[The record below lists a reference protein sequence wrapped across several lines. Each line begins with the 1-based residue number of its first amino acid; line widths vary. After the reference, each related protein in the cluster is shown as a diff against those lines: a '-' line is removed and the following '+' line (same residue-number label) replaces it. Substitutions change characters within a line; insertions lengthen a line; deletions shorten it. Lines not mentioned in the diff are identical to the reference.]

1 VVNQRVTSS
10 KPLSKQVL
18 VLDVWQDILQHF
30 VSYVLLFLVV
40 VSAFSVIYYT
50 HMNRQTTSELEQLY
64 TQRDEL
70 DIEWR
75 NLLLEQNSLAEH
87 SAIESRAK
95 NMLNMKR
102 PDADSEI
109 IVTLE

>member
-1 VVNQRVTSS
+1 MVNQGGTSR
-10 KPLSKQVL
+10 KQVSSRML
-18 VLDVWQDILQHF
+18 VLDIWQDILQHIA
-30 VSYVLLFLVV
+30 SYILLILVV

-50 HMNRQTTSELEQLY
+50 HVNRQTTSELEQLY
-64 TQRDEL
+64 TQQDEL

-95 NMLNMKR
+95 KLLNMKR

>member
-1 VVNQRVTSS
+1 MPNQRAAQGKS
-10 KPLSKQVL
+10 VL
-18 VLDVWQDILQHF
+18 TLDIWQDILQHF
-30 VSYVLLFLVV
+30 VSYILLVLVV

-50 HMNRQTTSELEQLY
+50 HVNRQTTSELEQLF

-87 SAIESRAK
+87 SAIESKAK
-95 NMLNMKR
+95 KLLNMKR
-102 PDADSEI
+102 PDAKSEI
-109 IVTLE
+109 IITLK

>member
-1 VVNQRVTSS
+1 MPSNSS
-10 KPLSKQVL
+10 VKRKSVL
-18 VLDVWQDILQHF
+18 TLDIWQDILQHF
-30 VSYVLLFLVV
+30 VSYILLALVV
-40 VSAFSVIYYT
+40 ISAFSVIYYT
-50 HMNRQTTSELEQLY
+50 HVNRQTTSELEQLY

-87 SAIESRAK
+87 SAIESKAK
-95 NMLNMKR
+95 KLLNMKR
-102 PDADSEI
+102 LDSTSEI